1 MSEFERQIIN
11 GGITKDP
18 EEQTYVLS
26 LTVTMG
32 MEIKATSDEEAIDIG
47 TQLIHS
53 CLRNN
58 KEIFDYDITFEDW
71 KEKR

>member
-1 MSEFERQIIN
+1 MSEFEIQIIN

-18 EEQTYVLS
+18 EEQTYELS
-26 LTVTMG
+26 FTVTMG

-58 KEIFDYDITFEDW
+58 EEIFDYDITCEDW
-71 KEKR
+71 KGLR

>member
-1 MSEFERQIIN
+1 MSEFEKQIIN

-18 EEQTYVLS
+18 EEQKYE
-26 LTVTMG
+26 LTFSVTMG
-32 MEIKATSDEEAIDIG
+32 MEIKATSEKEAIDIG

-58 KEIFDYDITFEDW
+58 KEIFDHDITCDEW
-71 KEKR
+71 KELR

>member
-18 EEQTYVLS
+18 EERTYELS
-26 LTVTMG
+26 FTVTMG

-47 TQLIHS
+47 TQLINS

-58 KEIFDYDITFEDW
+58 KEIFDYDITCEDW
-71 KEKR
+71 KELR

>member
-18 EEQTYVLS
+18 EERTYELS
-26 LTVTMG
+26 FTVTMG

-47 TQLIHS
+47 TQLVHS
-53 CLRNN
+53 YLRNN
-58 KEIFDYDITFEDW
+58 EEIFDYDITCDDW

>member
-11 GGITKDP
+11 GGITKDL
-18 EEQTYVLS
+18 EERTYELS
-26 LTVTMG
+26 FTVTMG

-58 KEIFDYDITFEDW
+58 EEIFDYDITCEDW
-71 KEKR
+71 KELR

>member
-18 EEQTYVLS
+18 EEQIYELS
-26 LTVTMG
+26 FTVTMG
-32 MEIKATSDEEAIDIG
+32 MEIKAASDKEAMDIG

-53 CLRNN
+53 YLRNN
-58 KEIFDYDITFEDW
+58 EEIFDYDITCDDW

>member
-18 EEQTYVLS
+18 EAQTYELS
-26 LTVTMG
+26 FTVTMG

-58 KEIFDYDITFEDW
+58 EEIFDYDITCEDW
-71 KEKR
+71 KELR

>member
-18 EEQTYVLS
+18 EERTYELS
-26 LTVTMG
+26 FTVTMG

-58 KEIFDYDITFEDW
+58 KEIFDYDITCENW

>member
-18 EEQTYVLS
+18 EEQTYELS
-26 LTVTMG
+26 FTVNMG

-58 KEIFDYDITFEDW
+58 EEIFDYDITCEDW
-71 KEKR
+71 KEMR

>member
-1 MSEFERQIIN
+1 MSEFEKQIIN

-18 EEQTYVLS
+18 KEHKYELS
-26 LTVTMG
+26 FSVTMG
-32 MEIKATSDEEAIDIG
+32 MEIKATSEKEARDIG

-58 KEIFDYDITFEDW
+58 EEIFDYDIICDDW
-71 KEKR
+71 KEMR

>member
-18 EEQTYVLS
+18 EEQTYELS
-26 LTVTMG
+26 FTVTMG

-58 KEIFDYDITFEDW
+58 EEIFDYDITCEDW
-71 KEKR
+71 KELR

>member
-18 EEQTYVLS
+18 EERTYELS
-26 LTVTMG
+26 FTVTMG
-32 MEIKATSDEEAIDIG
+32 MEIKATSDKEAIDIG
-47 TQLIHS
+47 TQLVHS
-53 CLRNN
+53 YLRNN
-58 KEIFDYDITFEDW
+58 KEIFDYDITCDDW

>member
-18 EEQTYVLS
+18 EEQTYELS
-26 LTVTMG
+26 FTVTMG

-53 CLRNN
+53 YLRNN
-58 KEIFDYDITFEDW
+58 EEIFDYDITCEDW
-71 KEKR
+71 KELR

>member
-18 EEQTYVLS
+18 EEQTYELS
-26 LTVTMG
+26 FTVTMG
-32 MEIKATSDEEAIDIG
+32 MEIKATSDKGAMDIG

-53 CLRNN
+53 YFRNN
-58 KEIFDYDITFEDW
+58 EEIFDYDITCDDW

>member
-1 MSEFERQIIN
+1 MSEFEKQIIN
-11 GGITKDP
+11 GGITKEP

-26 LTVTMG
+26 FTVTMG
-32 MEIKATSDEEAIDIG
+32 LELKATSDIEARDIG

-58 KEIFDYDITFEDW
+58 EEIFDYDITCDDW